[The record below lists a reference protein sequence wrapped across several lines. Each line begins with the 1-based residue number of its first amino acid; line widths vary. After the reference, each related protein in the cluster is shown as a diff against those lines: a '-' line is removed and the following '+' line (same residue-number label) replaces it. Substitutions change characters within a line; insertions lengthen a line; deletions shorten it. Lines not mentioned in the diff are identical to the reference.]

1 MPVGVKA
8 PDSWAKAFRD
18 VVSGLEK
25 FQQSAGGSKPQK
37 RIDPKRLIR
46 VTKSYRQV
54 CDLTDTLVGGREGS
68 HSEMLSSVSAITQP
82 INGPP

>member
-1 MPVGVKA
+1 VKA
-8 PDSWAKAFRD
+8 PDSWPKALRN
-18 VVSGLEK
+18 VVSGLEN
-25 FQQSAGGSKPQK
+25 FQQSAGESEPQK

-46 VTKSYRQV
+46 VSESYRQV

-68 HSEMLSSVSAITQP
+68 HSEMLSSVSSITQP